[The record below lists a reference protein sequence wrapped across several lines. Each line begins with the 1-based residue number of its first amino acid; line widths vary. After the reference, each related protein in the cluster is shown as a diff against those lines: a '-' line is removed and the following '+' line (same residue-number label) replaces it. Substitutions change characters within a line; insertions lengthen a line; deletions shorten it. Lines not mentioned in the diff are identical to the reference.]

1 MKELVEFIVKSLV
14 EDDAAVEILVEE
26 SAKDVNVL
34 VKVSEAD
41 LGKVIGRNGKVA
53 NSIRTVARTCGKKSN
68 KHVNIKFTD
77 KK

>member
-1 MKELVEFIVKSLV
+1 MKELVEFIVKNLV